1 LKVKPLVLG
10 KEIPKQL
17 YVEDEKIFHGVLS
30 AKYQL
35 F

>member
-1 LKVKPLVLG
+1 LKVKLLVLR

-17 YVEDEKIFHGVLS
+17 YVEKEEIFHGVLS